1 MHKVLWVI
9 FKYLNHLR
17 LVYMF
22 KIFKTPEFKK
32 AINFYKDGI
41 KENRKSFLISMGSA
55 VVWCFLIVIQPYI
68 IKRIIDDAIVIE
80 NRQMLIIF
88 ISFMLIAGYLRA
100 SSIGIRRYFSMHV
113 SFNVEAG
120 IRNRI
125 FTHMQKLAFQYHD
138 KVPTGELMA
147 RASSD
152 ASQVRLAY
160 AIAPLASA
168 NILLLIILSITLLSL
183 SLPLGALVLL
193 SIPSVLW
200 LASNFSSKALGISL
214 RVKEAEAQMTTEVEE
229 QLGGIRVVKAFGN
242 EDLASS
248 KVETAISGIYNSS
261 LEYLQLRT
269 KFIPMFELI
278 PMVITLLVLLLG
290 GYLSINNFITL
301 GDFIAFTQ
309 YVFLLLWPL
318 RITAWFL
325 SEIPSSVTAGNRIL
339 DLLNETPSIV
349 DGNSSES
356 FPETGSG
363 SLKFSNVN
371 FRYGDEKI
379 FDNLSFEIDGKKTV
393 AIVGSTGSGKSTLA
407 YLLPRL
413 YDIESGKIEID
424 GVDIHNVK
432 LDELR
437 SQVSLAFEES
447 FLFSNSAKDNIS
459 LGSDKATQQQ
469 IENAAL
475 IARAH
480 EFIAQLP
487 ESYET
492 KVGERGFGLSGGQR
506 QRIAL
511 ARAILRKPRILI
523 LDDAL
528 SAVDAST
535 EEEIRNQ
542 LKKVMSNMTTL
553 IITNRVPT
561 IELCDEVIFLENGK
575 VRGQGNH
582 TKLIE
587 EIESYKS
594 LFLESQTSG
603 FKNER

>member
-1 MHKVLWVI
+1 
-9 FKYLNHLR
+9 
-17 LVYMF
+17 MF
-22 KIFKTPEFKK
+22 KVFKTPEFKK
-32 AINFYKDGI
+32 AVNFYKDGI
-41 KENRKSFLISMGSA
+41 KENKRSFIISMGSA

-68 IKRIIDDAIVIE
+68 IKRIIDDAIILE
-80 NRQMLIIF
+80 NRQMLIIL
-88 ISFMLIAGYLRA
+88 ISFMLLAGYLRA
-100 SSIGIRRYFSMHV
+100 STIGIRRYFSMHV
-113 SFNVEAG
+113 SYNVEAG

-125 FTHMQKLAFQYHD
+125 FTHMQKLAYNYHD

-152 ASQVRLAY
+152 ASQVRLAF
-160 AIAPLASA
+160 AIAPLATA

-193 SIPSVLW
+193 SIPAVLW

-242 EDLASS
+242 EDLAAS
-248 KVETAISGIYNSS
+248 KVETAITSIYDTS
-261 LEYLQLRT
+261 LEYLNLRT
-269 KFIPMFELI
+269 KFVPMFELI

-290 GYLSINNFITL
+290 GYLSINEFITL

-339 DLLNETPSIV
+339 DLLNESPSIV
-349 DGNSSES
+349 DGSSDET
-356 FPETGSG
+356 FPETGNG

-371 FRYGDEKI
+371 FRYGEDKI
-379 FDNLSFEIDGKKTV
+379 FDNLSFEVEGKKTV

-424 GVDIHNVK
+424 GIDIHNVK
-432 LDELR
+432 LAELR

-447 FLFSNSAKDNIS
+447 FLFSNSARENIS
-459 LGSDKATQQQ
+459 LGSDEASQEQV
-469 IENAAL
+469 ENAAL

-492 KVGERGFGLSGGQR
+492 KVGERGYGLSGGQR

-511 ARAILRKPRILI
+511 ARAILRQPRILI

-535 EEEIRNQ
+535 EEEIRNE
-542 LKKVMSNMTTL
+542 LKQVMSNMTTL

-561 IELCDEVIFLENGK
+561 IELCDEVIFLEKGK
-575 VRGQGNH
+575 VRGQGSHN
-582 TKLIE
+582 KLIE
-587 EIESYKS
+587 EIQSYKS
-594 LFLESQTSG
+594 LFLENQTSG
-603 FKNER
+603 SKNER

>member
-1 MHKVLWVI
+1 
-9 FKYLNHLR
+9 
-17 LVYMF
+17 MF
-22 KIFKTPEFKK
+22 NVFKTPEFKK
-32 AINFYKDGI
+32 ALKFYKEGI
-41 KENRKSFLISMGSA
+41 AENKRSFVLSMLSA

-68 IKRIIDDAIVIE
+68 IKRIIDDGIVGQNSQI
-80 NRQMLIIF
+80 LIVL
-88 ISFMLIAGYLRA
+88 ISFMLIIGYIRA
-100 SSIGIRRYFSMHV
+100 TTIGIRRYYSMHV
-113 SFNVEAG
+113 SYNVEAG

-125 FTHMQKLAFQYHD
+125 FTHMQKLAFNFHD

-152 ASQVRLAY
+152 ASQVRLAF

-183 SLPLGALVLL
+183 SLPLGLLVLL
-193 SIPSVLW
+193 SIPAVLW
-200 LASNFSSKALGISL
+200 LASNFSSKAMGVSL
-214 RVKEAEAQMTTEVEE
+214 RVKEAEAGMTTEVEE

-242 EDLASS
+242 EELAST
-248 KVETAISGIYNSS
+248 KVESAISNIYDTS
-261 LEYLQLRT
+261 LEYLNLRT
-269 KFIPMFELI
+269 RFVPMFELI

-290 GYLSINNFITL
+290 GYLSINDFITL

-325 SEIPSSVTAGNRIL
+325 SEIPASVSAGTRIL
-339 DLLNETPSIV
+339 ELLDEEPTIIDENS
-349 DGNSSES
+349 DGH
-356 FPETGSG
+356 FPEDGDG
-363 SLKFSNVN
+363 SLKLTNVN
-371 FRYGDEKI
+371 FKYGSENI
-379 FDNLSFEIDGKKTV
+379 FKDLSFEIEGKKTV

-413 YDIESGKIEID
+413 YDIESGSIEVD
-424 GVDIHNVK
+424 GVNINDIK
-432 LDELR
+432 LSELR
-437 SQVSLAFEES
+437 SEVSLAFEES
-447 FLFSNSAKDNIS
+447 FLFSNSARDNIS
-459 LGSDKATQQQ
+459 LGTDKASD
-469 IENAAL
+469 EDVEDAAN

-480 EFIAQLP
+480 EFISQLP

-492 KVGERGFGLSGGQR
+492 KVGERGYGLSGGQR

-535 EEEIRNQ
+535 EEEIRNE
-542 LKKVMSNMTTL
+542 LKNVMSNMTTL

-561 IELCDEVIFLENGK
+561 IELCDEVVFIEDGK
-575 VRGQGNH
+575 VRSQGSH
-582 TKLIE
+582 ADLIE
-587 EIESYKS
+587 KVESYKS
-594 LFLESQTSG
+594 LFLESQSAG
-603 FKNER
+603 NKE

>member
-1 MHKVLWVI
+1 
-9 FKYLNHLR
+9 
-17 LVYMF
+17 MF
-22 KIFKTPEFKK
+22 NVFKTPEFKK
-32 AINFYKDGI
+32 ALKFYKEGVA
-41 KENRKSFLISMGSA
+41 ENKRSFVVSMLSA

-68 IKRIIDDAIVIE
+68 IKRIIDDGIVGQNSQI
-80 NRQMLIIF
+80 LIVL
-88 ISFMLIAGYLRA
+88 ISFMLIIGYIRA
-100 SSIGIRRYFSMHV
+100 TTIGIRRYYSMHV
-113 SFNVEAG
+113 SYNVEAG

-125 FTHMQKLAFQYHD
+125 FTHMQKLAFNFHD

-152 ASQVRLAY
+152 ASQVRLAF

-183 SLPLGALVLL
+183 SLPLGLLVLL
-193 SIPSVLW
+193 SIPAVLW
-200 LASNFSSKALGISL
+200 LASNFSSKAMGVSL
-214 RVKEAEAQMTTEVEE
+214 RVKEAEAGMTTEVEE

-242 EDLASS
+242 EELAST
-248 KVETAISGIYNSS
+248 KVESAISNIYDTS
-261 LEYLQLRT
+261 LEYLNLRT
-269 KFIPMFELI
+269 RFVPMFELI

-290 GYLSINNFITL
+290 GYLSINDFITL

-325 SEIPSSVTAGNRIL
+325 SEIPSSVSAGTRIL
-339 DLLNETPSIV
+339 ELLDEEPTIIDENS
-349 DGNSSES
+349 DGH
-356 FPETGSG
+356 FPEDGDG
-363 SLKFSNVN
+363 SLKLTNVN
-371 FRYGDEKI
+371 FKYGSENI
-379 FDNLSFEIDGKKTV
+379 FKDLSFEIEGKKTV

-413 YDIESGKIEID
+413 YDIESGSIEVD
-424 GVDIHNVK
+424 GVNINDVK
-432 LDELR
+432 LSELR
-437 SQVSLAFEES
+437 SEVSLAFEES
-447 FLFSNSAKDNIS
+447 FLFSNSARDNIS
-459 LGSDKATQQQ
+459 LGSNKASD
-469 IENAAL
+469 EDVEDAAN

-480 EFIAQLP
+480 EFISQLP

-492 KVGERGFGLSGGQR
+492 KVGERGYGLSGGQR

-535 EEEIRNQ
+535 EEEIRNE
-542 LKKVMSNMTTL
+542 LKNVMSNMTTL

-561 IELCDEVIFLENGK
+561 IELCDEVVFIEDGK
-575 VRGQGNH
+575 VRSQGSH
-582 TKLIE
+582 ADLIE
-587 EIESYKS
+587 KVESYKS
-594 LFLESQTSG
+594 LFLESQSAG
-603 FKNER
+603 NKE

>member
-1 MHKVLWVI
+1 
-9 FKYLNHLR
+9 
-17 LVYMF
+17 MF
-22 KIFKTPEFKK
+22 KVFKTPEFKK
-32 AINFYKDGI
+32 AVNFYKDGI
-41 KENRKSFLISMGSA
+41 KENRKSFVISMGSA

-68 IKRIIDDAIVIE
+68 IKRIIDDAIVLE
-80 NRQMLIIF
+80 NRQMLIIL

-100 SSIGIRRYFSMHV
+100 STIGIRRYFSMHV
-113 SFNVEAG
+113 SYNVEAG

-125 FTHMQKLAFQYHD
+125 FTHMQKLAYNFHD

-152 ASQVRLAY
+152 ASQVRLAF
-160 AIAPLASA
+160 AIAPLATA
-168 NILLLIILSITLLSL
+168 NILLLVILSITLLSL

-193 SIPSVLW
+193 SIPAVLW

-242 EDLASS
+242 EDLAAS
-248 KVETAISGIYNSS
+248 KVETAISSIYDTS
-261 LEYLQLRT
+261 LEYLNLRT
-269 KFIPMFELI
+269 KFVPMFELI

-290 GYLSINNFITL
+290 GYLSINEFITL

-339 DLLNETPSIV
+339 DLLNESPSIV
-349 DGNSSES
+349 DGSSDET

-371 FRYGDEKI
+371 FRYGDDKI
-379 FDNLSFEIDGKKTV
+379 FDNLSFEIEGKKTV

-447 FLFSNSAKDNIS
+447 FLFSNSARENIS
-459 LGSDKATQQQ
+459 LGSDKASQEQV
-469 IENAAL
+469 ENAAL

-492 KVGERGFGLSGGQR
+492 KVGERGYGLSGGQR

-535 EEEIRNQ
+535 EEEIRNE
-542 LKKVMSNMTTL
+542 LKQVMSNMTTL

-582 TKLIE
+582 NKLIE
-587 EIESYKS
+587 EIQSYKS
-594 LFLESQTSG
+594 LFLESQTSRS
-603 FKNER
+603 KNDR

>member
-1 MHKVLWVI
+1 
-9 FKYLNHLR
+9 
-17 LVYMF
+17 MF
-22 KIFKTPEFKK
+22 KVFKTPEFKK
-32 AINFYKDGI
+32 AVNFYKDGI
-41 KENRKSFLISMGSA
+41 KENRKSFVISMGSA

-68 IKRIIDDAIVIE
+68 IKRIIDDAIVLE
-80 NRQMLIIF
+80 NRQMLIIL

-100 SSIGIRRYFSMHV
+100 STIGIRRYFSMHV
-113 SFNVEAG
+113 SYNVEAG

-125 FTHMQKLAFQYHD
+125 FTHMQKLAYNFHD

-152 ASQVRLAY
+152 ASQVRLAF
-160 AIAPLASA
+160 AIAPLATA
-168 NILLLIILSITLLSL
+168 NILLLVILSITLLSL

-193 SIPSVLW
+193 SIPAVLW

-242 EDLASS
+242 EDLAAS
-248 KVETAISGIYNSS
+248 KVETAISSIYDTS
-261 LEYLQLRT
+261 LEYLNLRT
-269 KFIPMFELI
+269 KFVPMFELI

-290 GYLSINNFITL
+290 GYLSINEFITL

-339 DLLNETPSIV
+339 DLLNESPSIV
-349 DGNSSES
+349 DGSSDET
-356 FPETGSG
+356 FPETGNG
-363 SLKFSNVN
+363 SLKFSNVD
-371 FRYGDEKI
+371 FRYGDDKI
-379 FDNLSFEIDGKKTV
+379 FDNLSFEIEGKKTV

-447 FLFSNSAKDNIS
+447 FLFSNSARENIS
-459 LGSDKATQQQ
+459 LGSDEASQEQ

-492 KVGERGFGLSGGQR
+492 KVGERGYGLSGGQR

-535 EEEIRNQ
+535 EEEIRNE
-542 LKKVMSNMTTL
+542 LKQVMSNMTTL

-575 VRGQGNH
+575 VRGQGSHN
-582 TKLIE
+582 KLIE
-587 EIESYKS
+587 EIQSYKS

-603 FKNER
+603 SKNDR

>member
-1 MHKVLWVI
+1 
-9 FKYLNHLR
+9 
-17 LVYMF
+17 MF

-32 AINFYKDGI
+32 AVNFYKDGI
-41 KENRKSFLISMGSA
+41 KENRKSFVISMGSA

-68 IKRIIDDAIVIE
+68 IKRIIDDAIVLE
-80 NRQMLIIF
+80 NRQMLIIL

-100 SSIGIRRYFSMHV
+100 STIGIRRYFSMHV
-113 SFNVEAG
+113 SYNVEAG

-125 FTHMQKLAFQYHD
+125 FIHMQKLAYNYHD

-152 ASQVRLAY
+152 ASQVRLAF
-160 AIAPLASA
+160 AIAPLATA

-193 SIPSVLW
+193 SIPAVLW

-242 EDLASS
+242 EDLAAS
-248 KVETAISGIYNSS
+248 KVETAISSIYNTS
-261 LEYLQLRT
+261 LEYLNLRT
-269 KFIPMFELI
+269 KFVPMFELI

-290 GYLSINNFITL
+290 GYLSINEFITL

-339 DLLNETPSIV
+339 DLLNESPSIV
-349 DGNSSES
+349 DGSSDET
-356 FPETGSG
+356 FPETGNG

-371 FRYGDEKI
+371 FRYGDDKI
-379 FDNLSFEIDGKKTV
+379 FDNLSFEIEGKKTV

-447 FLFSNSAKDNIS
+447 FLFSNSARENIS
-459 LGSDKATQQQ
+459 LGSDKASQEQ

-492 KVGERGFGLSGGQR
+492 KVGERGYGLSGGQR

-535 EEEIRNQ
+535 EEEIRSE
-542 LKKVMSNMTTL
+542 LKQVMSNMTTL

-561 IELCDEVIFLENGK
+561 IELCDEVIFLENGQ
-575 VRGQGNH
+575 VRGQGSHN
-582 TKLIE
+582 KLIE

-603 FKNER
+603 SKNDR

>member
-1 MHKVLWVI
+1 
-9 FKYLNHLR
+9 
-17 LVYMF
+17 
-22 KIFKTPEFKK
+22 
-32 AINFYKDGI
+32 
-41 KENRKSFLISMGSA
+41 
-55 VVWCFLIVIQPYI
+55 
-68 IKRIIDDAIVIE
+68 
-80 NRQMLIIF
+80 MLII
-88 ISFMLIAGYLRA
+88 GYIRA
-100 SSIGIRRYFSMHV
+100 TTIGIRRYYSMHV

-125 FTHMQKLAFQYHD
+125 FTHMQKLAFNFHD

-152 ASQVRLAY
+152 ASQVRLAF

-183 SLPLGALVLL
+183 SLPLGLLVLL
-193 SIPSVLW
+193 SIPAVLW
-200 LASNFSSKALGISL
+200 LASSFSAKAMGVSL
-214 RVKEAEAQMTTEVEE
+214 RVKEAEARMTTEVEE

-242 EDLASS
+242 EELASS
-248 KVETAISGIYNSS
+248 KVESAISNIYDTS
-261 LEYLQLRT
+261 LEYLNLRT
-269 KFIPMFELI
+269 RFVPMFELI

-290 GYLSINNFITL
+290 GYLSINDFITL

-325 SEIPSSVTAGNRIL
+325 SEIPASVSAGTRIL
-339 DLLNETPSIV
+339 ELLDEEPTIIDENS
-349 DGNSSES
+349 DGH
-356 FPETGSG
+356 FPEDGDG
-363 SLKFSNVN
+363 SLKLTNVN
-371 FRYGDEKI
+371 FKYGTENI
-379 FDNLSFEIDGKKTV
+379 FKDLSFEIEGKKTV

-413 YDIESGKIEID
+413 YDIESGSIEVD
-424 GVDIHNVK
+424 GVNINDVK
-432 LDELR
+432 LSELR
-437 SQVSLAFEES
+437 SEVSLAFEES
-447 FLFSNSAKDNIS
+447 FLFSNSARDNIS
-459 LGSDKATQQQ
+459 LGTDKASD
-469 IENAAL
+469 EDVEDAAN

-480 EFIAQLP
+480 EFISQLP

-535 EEEIRNQ
+535 EEEIRNE
-542 LKKVMSNMTTL
+542 LKNVMSNMTTL

-561 IELCDEVIFLENGK
+561 IELCDEVVFIEDGK
-575 VRGQGNH
+575 VRSQGSH
-582 TKLIE
+582 ADLIE
-587 EIESYKS
+587 KVESYKS
-594 LFLESQTSG
+594 LFLESQSAG
-603 FKNER
+603 NKE